1 MELIITHISAGLDL
15 SNGGLIE
22 LSSVSLPV
30 LDVVLL
36 LDTGSVTLGEAALV
50 DIVDPGQV
58 RLGGS
63 GVDTR
68 LEGNDVLSGDN
79 IVTLGDRS
87 GSREDSREQ
96 SSEEDGEV
104 ANVDHLE
111 NCSGLA
117 RRSSEWS
124 RLSIL
129 KKIVSEDR

>member
-1 MELIITHISAGLDL
+1 MELTITHISTGLDF
-15 SNGGLIE
+15 SNGSLIE

-30 LDVVLL
+30 LDVVLF

-50 DIVDPGQV
+50 DVVDPGQV

-63 GVDTR
+63 SVDTR

-87 GSREDSREQ
+87 GSREDSWEQ

-111 NCSGLA
+111 NCSALA
-117 RRSSEWS
+117 RRSSECS